1 MQLELTVEQ
10 AQELKTLLE
19 QSLPELSH
27 EIAATDN
34 TVYRAGLNVYRDRL
48 VEVTE
53 ALSRLLAAAPGAQ
66 LPPAELV
73 RELAHP
79 GD

>member
-1 MQLELTVEQ
+1 MQLELTMDQ

-34 TVYRAGLNVYRDRL
+34 TVYRAELVAFRDRL

-53 ALSRLLAAAPGAQ
+53 ALSRLLAAAPGSQ
-66 LPPAELV
+66 PPPQELV

>member
-1 MQLELTVEQ
+1 VHLDLTGEQ
-10 AQELKTLLE
+10 AQALSTLLE

-34 TVYRAGLNVYRDRL
+34 AAYRADLIAHRAHLAD
-48 VEVTE
+48 VTKTI
-53 ALSRLLAAAPGAQ
+53 SRLLTAQGASP
-66 LPPAELV
+66 LPKKLV

-79 GD
+79 GG